1 MAAKLLSLKQP
12 AMDTAQALAVVDS
25 LRDAIAS
32 GQIKA
37 FACVGISKDHSTS
50 EWMACT
56 ASTTRLEMIGAMAHQ
71 LHIYEQE

>member
-12 AMDTAQALAVVDS
+12 EMDTSQALAVIDS
-25 LRDAIAS
+25 LREAVIS

-37 FACVGISKDHSTS
+37 FACVGTAKDHSTS

-56 ASTTRLEMIGAMAHQ
+56 APTTRLEVIGAMAHQ